1 MAANELKYS
10 ATLSAAQF
18 VQAYK
23 EIELGATKLAENIN
37 RKLGGSVEKTLN
49 VRFKVDDKTGAR
61 EIAAIEK
68 ERLTA
73 LDAIIS
79 KQKQL
84 SKTERGSVTS
94 LRQQV
99 NEAKQVRDGIARVIE
114 TSTGLGDKVKTINPL
129 WEQQALRV
137 SMLQRQLDLASASGF
152 WRQVKV
158 GLNVQGLA
166 NFSNGLIQ
174 VTQGFQAASI
184 IVGQF
189 SSSLNTVI
197 QSAANLQQ
205 FALTFKA
212 IGVGASGATQALS
225 EAKRIALGV
234 GVNINTVQDAFQQLT
249 PVITNSGG
257 SINDVA
263 RIVEALSSRFAAF
276 GLSGDKA
283 RRVTNGV
290 IQAFAKGKLQAE
302 ELTQQISEAD
312 PAFGTDFAKSVGVSV
327 AELQKMVKAGEITT
341 DVLINALP
349 GIGKSSIVFGKLG
362 SSAQDAARALASG
375 SVTIEQVR
383 QQYGNLN
390 ELSLRDFAKSAEPA
404 INSFFNL
411 QAVIVDFFRSA
422 SQTGAIDGIAQ
433 IISTIVNAVANLTKV
448 LLSAVEVIGRIVGA
462 FSPLISLIAGIPGLV
477 ETAAIVFTGKL
488 LASFKATDSALNS
501 ASGAWKNFSSNV
513 AGALS
518 SAKNAFRPFAEQA
531 TLETAISQA
540 SLLAKSYKDVKTEL
554 DSVSKAKTRVG
565 DRLSE
570 LTIRREALQGQV
582 STGRLVTGSVD
593 PALTKQVADLDRR
606 IASLSAAYDTL
617 QVRQAR
623 LTPEAGRAADALK
636 SQMSAVDSAN
646 ASFSKLVSGTSGT
659 EVALKGLSN
668 GVKATGSAIGGALRG
683 AASTAGA
690 AVAGLTAALGPIGI
704 ALLAVSVAQSAYQDA
719 TASARAETDRQTD
732 ALKALTEQNKE
743 LSKIVNELSSGTGDA
758 SASSREIN
766 RLGTL
771 EAAWRQFGQTVSEA
785 WKLAT
790 ASTEKGAREAS
801 IGLDRVIS
809 RLQGSGEAQYL
820 QIQNRFFEPL
830 AKILPAGGIGYDL
843 TQKIGL
849 EIAGRADLAQL
860 IEDSNSA
867 KVQLNDLADA
877 SIATASG
884 IKSQAAAAKA
894 AIPDLQA
901 LQRAAATD
909 TEAQGNFAKQF
920 AAKKEVL
927 QGLRANRDQI
937 KTVISDLEKANR
949 AGILDSIGKGRLSA
963 LKSAYS
969 EVTASLNEAERAY
982 RAFGSQ
988 SGATTDAILRE
999 ILSIGSLADK
1009 IKGLKEQLESAI
1021 PGSREF
1027 SATAAR
1033 LSAADLKTSAA
1044 KAASEDPLAL
1054 REGTQIAFDEIS
1066 AKIQEA
1072 RKELLTLRADPE
1084 VSTEK
1089 IDAAS
1094 KKIGELNTELSAISI
1109 NRYVINARVVA
1120 DTTRLNA
1127 ELEAVNLQISM
1138 DPGPLRDTLQLI
1150 GKVQSDVAKAQAE
1163 YVTAIAAAQSGVY
1176 SQDVAAEK
1184 LAQASTEFEIKA
1196 KAGAGA
1202 IADSARQLLQNLE
1215 QAQGRLSNLVL
1226 GKPEFFTAEEQARE
1240 RARIEQA
1247 YNQEVAKAGFT
1258 PALQGKTANEIA
1270 LQKQAFV
1277 EARKEAEGL
1286 KSTIEGLAQSI
1297 DLLAGTLSAVYTAS
1311 QDRSILTAMQG
1322 SVDASSKLGENIS
1335 SLVPAVGQAA
1345 SEASGMSDQF
1355 YNASIYAERI
1365 KDAIKSLDGMEVSVR
1380 VAGIPGRWAGGPTTA
1395 GQVYQ
1400 VNEIG
1405 QEGFLSPSGRLTP
1418 INRPRNALWRAPSS
1432 GMVIPAHI
1440 MDRLDAPSG
1449 GVKVAG
1455 RELPVPTGNGGMQR
1469 LARLIQAGFSGRQA
1483 TPDGL
1488 GELASVQ
1495 AQQALQIG
1503 KLSRAVS
1510 KLADKDW
1517 NVDVHL
1523 RNTGNAV
1530 YLDALNR
1537 RL

>member
-1 MAANELKYS
+1 MAANELRYN

-23 EIELGATKLAENIN
+23 EIELGATKLAEDIN

-152 WRQVKV
+152 WQKAKV
-158 GLNVQGLA
+158 GLNAQGLV
-166 NFSNGLIQ
+166 NFSNGLVQ

-189 SSSLNTVI
+189 SSSLNAVI
-197 QSAANLQQ
+197 QSASNLQQ

-263 RIVEALSSRFAAF
+263 KIVEALSSRFAAF

-422 SQTGAIDGIAQ
+422 SQTGAIDGVAQ

-501 ASGAWKNFSSNV
+501 AGGAWKSFSSN
-513 AGALS
+513 ATTALS
-518 SAKNAFRPFAEQA
+518 SVKRSFRPFAEQA
-531 TLETAISQA
+531 VLEGAISQA
-540 SLLAKSYKDVKTEL
+540 SLLVSKYKSIKTEL
-554 DSVSKAKTRVG
+554 DSVSKARTRVG

-570 LTIRREALQGQV
+570 LTTRREGLQGQI
-582 STGRLVTGSVD
+582 STGRLVTGSID
-593 PALTKQVADLDRR
+593 PALVRQVSDLDRR
-606 IASLSAAYDTL
+606 IANLSAAYDTL

-623 LTPEAGRAADALK
+623 LAPEAERASGALK
-636 SQMSAVDSAN
+636 SQESAIDSAN
-646 ASFSKLVSGTSGT
+646 ASFSKLVNGTSRT
-659 EVALKGLSN
+659 EIALKGLSN

-683 AASTAGA
+683 AASAAGA

-719 TASARAETDRQTD
+719 TASARAETNRQTD
-732 ALKALTEQNKE
+732 ALKALAEQNKE
-743 LSKIVNELSSGTGDA
+743 LSKIVDDLSSGIGDT
-758 SASSREIN
+758 SASSREIK
-766 RLGTL
+766 RLGPL
-771 EAAWRQFGQTVSEA
+771 EAAWMSFGQSISEA
-785 WKLAT
+785 WNMAT
-790 ASTEKGAREAS
+790 NNTGKGVKA
-801 IGLDRVIS
+801 IS
-809 RLQGSGEAQYL
+809 FNIDELIQRLKTVEGADTLSGPETSLQRDFRRTFGSSELNQ
-820 QIQNRFFEPL
+820 
-830 AKILPAGGIGYDL
+830 
-843 TQKIGL
+843 L
-849 EIAGRADLAQL
+849 EDDIT
-860 IEDSNSA
+860 SA
-867 KVQLNDLADA
+867 KVQLNDLAAA

-920 AAKKEVL
+920 AAKKDVL
-927 QGLRANRDQI
+927 QGLRADRDQI
-937 KTVISDLEKANR
+937 KAVISDLEKANR
-949 AGILDSIGKGRLSA
+949 AGILDSTGKSRLNT

-969 EVTASLNEAERAY
+969 QVTASLSEAERAY
-982 RAFGSQ
+982 RAFRSQ
-988 SGATTDAILRE
+988 SGAVTDAILRE
-999 ILSIGSLADK
+999 ILSIGSLTDK

-1033 LSAADLKTSAA
+1033 ISATELKANAA
-1044 KAASEDPLAL
+1044 KVASEDPLAL
-1054 REGTQIAFDEIS
+1054 REGTRIAFDEIS
-1066 AKIQEA
+1066 AKIEKA
-1072 RKELLTLRADPE
+1072 REELATLKADPD
-1084 VSTEK
+1084 VSSDK
-1089 IDAAS
+1089 IDAARQ
-1094 KKIGELNTELSAISI
+1094 KIGELSAELSAISI
-1109 NRYVINARVVA
+1109 NKYVINARIVA
-1120 DTTRLNA
+1120 DTTRLNT

-1163 YVTAIAAAQSGVY
+1163 YAAAIAATQSGVY
-1176 SQDVAAEK
+1176 SQEVAAEK

-1258 PALQGKTANEIA
+1258 PALQGKTVNEIA

-1277 EARKEAEGL
+1277 EARKEAENL
-1286 KSTIEGLAQSI
+1286 KSTIEGLAKSI
-1297 DLLAGTLSAVYTAS
+1297 DLLSGTLSAVYAAS
-1311 QDRSILTAMQG
+1311 QDKSILTAMQG
-1322 SVDASSKLGENIS
+1322 SVDASSRLGENIS
-1335 SLVPAVGQAA
+1335 NLVPAVGQAA
-1345 SEASGMSDQF
+1345 SEASNVSDQL
-1355 YNASIYAERI
+1355 YNASIYADKI

-1380 VAGIPGRWAGGPTTA
+1380 VTGIPGRWAGGPTTA

-1405 QEGFLSPSGRLTP
+1405 QEGFLSPSGKLTP

-1432 GMVIPAHI
+1432 GMVIPAHV
-1440 MDRLDAPSG
+1440 MDRLDTPSG
-1449 GVKVAG
+1449 GVAVAG
-1455 RELPVPTGNGGMQR
+1455 HGLPIPTGNGGMQR
-1469 LARLIQAGFSGRQA
+1469 LARLIQAGFSGRQVA
-1483 TPDGL
+1483 PGGL

-1495 AQQALQIG
+1495 AQQALEIG

-1537 RL
+1537 RM